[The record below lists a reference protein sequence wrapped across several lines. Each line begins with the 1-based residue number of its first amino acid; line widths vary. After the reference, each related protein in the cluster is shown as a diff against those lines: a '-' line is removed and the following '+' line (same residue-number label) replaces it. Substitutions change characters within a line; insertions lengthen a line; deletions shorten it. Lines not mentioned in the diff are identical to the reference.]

1 MKDYKWGNIL
11 SHRREKLIETVI
23 RHHQGSVPL
32 EVRFSI
38 KNEDINTMLVDGQE
52 VTTTVNRHPTLGY
65 IESALNI
72 TVPVGA
78 IKKMVRQLT
87 SAN

>member
-1 MKDYKWGNIL
+1 MMKPEL
-11 SHRREKLIETVI
+11 EVSEEMIETVI
-23 RHHQGSVPL
+23 RHHEGSVPL
-32 EVRFSI
+32 EARFCI
-38 KNEDINTMLVDGQE
+38 KNEDINIMLVDGQE

-65 IESALNI
+65 VESALNI

-78 IKKMVRQLT
+78 IKKVVRRLT

>member
-1 MKDYKWGNIL
+1 MRL
-11 SHRREKLIETVI
+11 RVLIVT
-23 RHHQGSVPL
+23 RHHEGSVPL
-32 EVRFSI
+32 EVRFCI

-65 IESALNI
+65 VESALNI
-72 TVPVGA
+72 TVPVDA
-78 IKKMVRQLT
+78 IKKVMRQLT